1 MKVESCLFPFYVVEL
16 HLRQGI
22 IGIRR
27 DPGSVIIEEPAL
39 ETKGTMERVDR
50 LILDSLNFDVKDI
63 MLRVSSLYYHQA
75 FEQQV
80 SSSWTL
86 SHILDRPGGRAIS
99 MHLSLTYLIS
109 VTITFFIAF
118 QAAHG
123 CKLKSLFMGNKL
135 SAAAA
140 AGTSAAQKSIFDYKV
155 DAISGTVDLSTY
167 RYHLF
172 HSLPSSNSLFVE
184 HLKFNFPF

>member
-1 MKVESCLFPFYVVEL
+1 
-16 HLRQGI
+16 
-22 IGIRR
+22 
-27 DPGSVIIEEPAL
+27 
-39 ETKGTMERVDR
+39 
-50 LILDSLNFDVKDI
+50 
-63 MLRVSSLYYHQA
+63 
-75 FEQQV
+75 
-80 SSSWTL
+80 
-86 SHILDRPGGRAIS
+86 

-109 VTITFFIAF
+109 VTITIFVAF

-167 RYHLF
+167 RYHP
-172 HSLPSSNSLFVE
+172 SLLATMF
-184 HLKFNFPF
+184 